1 MVKICSLESYPS
13 ENDEKYKEYFDKFS
27 YPLHTFQKWAIEGI
41 IEGHHVLACC
51 PTGSGKSLPA
61 EFSLDFFNSKGKKV
75 IYASPIKSLSNQKFN
90 DFKQKYPHI
99 SIGIVTGDIK
109 INTNADVLVMTTE
122 ILLNKLY
129 QIKSGTQTNYTV
141 SFDMDIENEL
151 ACVIFDEI
159 HLINDENRGTV
170 WENSIMML
178 PKHVQMV
185 GLSATLDNPENFA
198 HWLETKGEIEQK
210 KELNNK
216 IVYLTSKK
224 VRAVPLIHYSFI
236 TTNQSIFKLVKD
248 KTTQEEIKS
257 LTNKPFIIQEP
268 NGNFK
273 EEQYFK
279 MKKMLQLFQSKDVRI
294 KRQHV
299 LNQVTK
305 YMTENE
311 MTPAICYVFSIK
323 KIEECSRELTT
334 NLLEFDSKVPYIA
347 KRECETILRR
357 LPNFEEYLCLPEYVN
372 LVSLLEK
379 GIATHHSK
387 MLPILREIVEIF
399 FAKGYIKVLFA
410 TETVAIGLNL
420 PVRTCIFTDVYK
432 HDGNNMRVL
441 YGHEYTQ
448 AAGRAGRLGLDKV
461 GHVIHLNNLFRN
473 VESVSYKNMMNGK
486 PQKLVS
492 KFKISYNL
500 LLNLIDTQNTD
511 MVTFIKR
518 SMISGDI
525 EVQSNIYTCKRDEL
539 NCEVEKLNVCI
550 KHFKT
555 PKDILDKYLELQKN
569 SEFFTNKKKKE
580 TERLSKQMLE
590 DYKFLKGD
598 LETYQKV
605 AEKEK
610 GIQKIEEDI
619 ENLYSFFKVGVDS
632 VMSLL
637 KNESLVETEETEN
650 NTVILTLKGKIG
662 AQLKETNC
670 LVFSDILF
678 NKKIDDFSS
687 VQLAVL
693 FSCFTNLSV
702 HEDFK
707 DNEPKTDDNNV
718 KTAIN
723 YVSDEYNRY
732 KTLELINNINAGIDY
747 TLHYDLM
754 QYIEEWCNAE
764 DAESCKIVLQKMSD
778 EKQIFLGEFV
788 KCVLKINN
796 ISTEIER
803 IAEMMGNISFLNR
816 LKEIPSMLLKYV
828 VTNQSLY
835 I

>member
-1 MVKICSLESYPS
+1 MVKICSVESYPS
-13 ENDEKYKEYFDKFS
+13 ENEEMYKEYFDKFS

-90 DFKQKYPHI
+90 DFKQKYPNI
-99 SIGIVTGDIK
+99 TIGIVTGDIK

-129 QIKSGTQTNYTV
+129 QIKSDTQINCNV

-151 ACVIFDEI
+151 GCVIFDEI

-185 GLSATLDNPENFA
+185 GLSATLDNPEKFA
-198 HWLETKGEIEQK
+198 HWLETKGETTET
-210 KELNNK
+210 ENK
-216 IVYLTSKK
+216 VVYLTSKK

-248 KTTQEEIKS
+248 KTVQEEIKS
-257 LTNKPFIIQEP
+257 LTNKPFVIQEH

-279 MKKMLQLFQSKDVRI
+279 INKMLNLFQTKDVRI

-299 LNQVTK
+299 LNEVTK

-323 KIEECSRELTT
+323 KIEECSREVTT

-357 LPNFEEYLCLPEYVN
+357 LPNFEEYLRLPEYVT

-399 FAKGYIKVLFA
+399 FAKGYIKLLFA

-420 PVRTCIFTDVYK
+420 PVRTCLFTDVYK
-432 HDGNNMRVL
+432 HDGTNMRVL

-448 AAGRAGRLGLDKV
+448 AAGRAGRLGLDTV

-473 VESVSYKNMMNGK
+473 IEPVSYKNMMNGT

-500 LLNLIDTQNTD
+500 LLNLIDTQVTD
-511 MVTFIKR
+511 MVAFIKR

-525 EVQSNIYTCKRDEL
+525 EIESNTYTCKRDEMKCAL
-539 NCEVEKLNVCI
+539 EKLNECI
-550 KHFKT
+550 KHLRT
-555 PKDILDKYLELQKN
+555 PKDIVDKYLELHKN
-569 SEFFTNKKKKE
+569 IEFFTNKKKKE
-580 TERLSKQMLE
+580 TERVTKQMIE

-598 LETYQKV
+598 LVTFQKV
-605 AEKEK
+605 SEKEK
-610 GIQKIEEDI
+610 EIKKMEEDI
-619 ENLYSFFKVGVDS
+619 YNLHSFFDISVDT
-632 VMSLL
+632 VINLL
-637 KNESLVETEETEN
+637 HNESFTERID
-650 NTVILTLKGKIG
+650 NTIILTLKGKIG
-662 AQLKETNC
+662 AQLKEMNC

-678 NKKIDDFSS
+678 NKELEGFTS

-693 FSCFTNLSV
+693 FSCFTNLSI
-702 HEDFK
+702 EECFK
-707 DNEPKTDDNNV
+707 DNEPKTDDCSI
-718 KTAIN
+718 KTIIKH
-723 YVSDEYNRY
+723 VSDEYNRY
-732 KTLELINNINAGIDY
+732 KSLEILHNINAGIDY
-747 TLHYDLM
+747 TLQYDLII
-754 QYIEEWCNAE
+754 YIEEWCTAE
-764 DAESCKIVLQKMSD
+764 DVESCKLILQRMRE
-778 EKQIFLGEFV
+778 EKHIFLGEFV
-788 KCVLKINN
+788 KCVLKITN
-796 ISTEIER
+796 ISTEMEK

-816 LKEIPSMLLKYV
+816 LKEIPEMLLKYV